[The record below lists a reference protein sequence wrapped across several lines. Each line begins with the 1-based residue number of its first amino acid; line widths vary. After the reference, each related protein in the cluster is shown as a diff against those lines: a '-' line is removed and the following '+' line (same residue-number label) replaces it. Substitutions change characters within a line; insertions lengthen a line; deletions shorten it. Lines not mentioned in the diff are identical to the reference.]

1 MSTVSQPSMPGQ
13 RLLRR
18 ATLTALAL
26 ALITA
31 CTANKPPDEPRTQ
44 SEPAE
49 VVLRNGQVLTIDA
62 RFSRAQAVAIRG
74 DRIVAVGSNAA
85 VAALTGPRTQ
95 VIDLQ
100 GRTVMPGLID
110 AHLHSA
116 GGGPG
121 VALASVRSMD
131 ELLAAVK
138 ARAQVAKPGEIIVSN
153 ADWHEAQLREKR
165 LPHRR
170 ELDTVAPN
178 NPVVLVRGGHEYIVN
193 SAALAR
199 WNITRDTP
207 TPAGGT
213 IGRGADGELDGELVD
228 TAKRLVTLPPNEKL
242 TADEIERQM
251 KLLNAVGLTSVR
263 VPGGFRLGEDPMIA
277 WRFLRELRA
286 QERLTVRFGYLM
298 RLYDYSSVDKV
309 RETVAGWGLK
319 DREGDDWLRVG
330 GVKMMVDGGF
340 EGGHMRTPYLEPWG
354 RGGTYKGLQIVP
366 QARFVPVV
374 REMHQQGWR
383 VTTHAVGDAAV
394 DQVLEAYEAAHRDA
408 PLTGRGWAIE
418 HVFIGRPEHWPR
430 MKALDLTVSA
440 QNHLYLAAPSLKKY
454 WGMDRAAT
462 VTPVG
467 SMLRAGLPVAGG
479 TDSPV
484 IPYSPWWAIYHFV
497 TRDTISDGV
506 YGASEAISREDALR
520 LFTINAAR
528 LMGDEAIKGSIEP
541 GKYADLVVLPSD
553 PITIAPKALEAMK
566 PVATM
571 IGGRF
576 VYRDGLPDAQTG
588 YRAATRWR
596 GWSSRPAT
604 GA

>member
-1 MSTVSQPSMPGQ
+1 MPTLRQTRIPGH
-13 RLLRR
+13 RLVRR
-18 ATLTALAL
+18 TALITLAMTALA
-26 ALITA
+26 A
-31 CTANKPPDEPRTQ
+31 CSANKLGTAPTATGEAADL
-44 SEPAE
+44 
-49 VVLRNGQVLTIDA
+49 VLRNGQVLTIDA
-62 RFSRAQAVAIRG
+62 GFSKAQAVAIRG
-74 DRIVAVGSNAA
+74 DRILAVGSNAA
-85 VAALTGPRTQ
+85 MSVHTGPRTQ

-100 GRTVMPGLID
+100 GHTVMPGLID

-121 VALASVRSMD
+121 VALASVRSLD

-138 ARAQVAKPGEIIVSN
+138 ARAQVAKPGDIIVSN
-153 ADWHEAQLREKR
+153 ADWHEAQLKEKR

-170 ELDTVAPN
+170 ELDAVAPN
-178 NPVVLVRGGHEYIVN
+178 HPVVLVRGGHEYIVN
-193 SAALAR
+193 SAALTR

-207 TPAGGT
+207 APAGGT

-228 TAKRLVTLPPNEKL
+228 TAKRLVTLPPLEKL

-277 WRFLRELRA
+277 WRFLRELRT
-286 QERLTVRFGYLM
+286 QERLTLRFGYLM

-340 EGGHMRTPYLEPWG
+340 EGGHLRTPYLEPWG
-354 RGGTYKGLQIVP
+354 RGGTYKGLEIVP

-374 REMHQQGWR
+374 REMHRQGWR

-394 DQVLEAYEAAHRDA
+394 DQVLEAYETAHRDL

-418 HVFIGRPEHWPR
+418 HVFVGRPEHWPR

-440 QNHLYLAAPSLKKY
+440 QNHLYLAGPSLKKY

-541 GKYADLVVLPSD
+541 GKYADLVVLPAD
-553 PITIAPKALEAMK
+553 PLTVAPKQLEAMK

-571 IGGRF
+571 VGGRF
-576 VYRDGLPDAQTG
+576 VYRFGLPDAQTG
-588 YRAATRWR
+588 HRAASRWR
-596 GWSSRPAT
+596 GWASRPAT